1 MNAAGSMFYRV
12 VGVGWGGGGWIW
24 TIKRFLLVDH
34 HCSGMRSILAV
45 DSLLI
50 QIIIISGNLN
60 KCINGLYA
68 SWDHQFQTLLVL
80 LPWKDLPLQY
90 SVVFTAMHA
99 SHRRKDNILFYSSV
113 R

>member
-1 MNAAGSMFYRV
+1 MTYTVPVACNERRWLYVLPGCGG
-12 VGVGWGGGGWIW
+12 GVGGGGWIW

-68 SWDHQFQTLLVL
+68 SWDHHTMVGC
-80 LPWKDLPLQY
+80 
-90 SVVFTAMHA
+90 
-99 SHRRKDNILFYSSV
+99 
-113 R
+113 